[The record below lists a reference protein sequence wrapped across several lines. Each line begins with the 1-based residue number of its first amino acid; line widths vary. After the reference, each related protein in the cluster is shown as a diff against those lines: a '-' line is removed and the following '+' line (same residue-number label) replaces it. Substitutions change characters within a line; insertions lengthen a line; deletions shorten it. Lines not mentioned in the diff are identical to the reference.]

1 MYEPSSEHLSA
12 GNDALLQPD
21 KLREPALGRAMP
33 ADALPGSTIPE
44 DSEAEVL
51 LRDGS
56 WVWCQVI
63 GQRRDRHGRW
73 CVGIRRR

>member
-1 MYEPSSEHLSA
+1 MYEPSSEHLCA

-56 WVWCQVI
+56 
-63 GQRRDRHGRW
+63 
-73 CVGIRRR
+73 